1 MSVQQSPDIYTTY
14 TKPTQQLTP
23 KDPMNHRAHLHSFYL
38 PKSASGTPYLRFHS
52 LQGFEGISAL
62 FEYKLI
68 IKAHDEH
75 GNPAHGIKGLE
86 GYVSHEAYHG
96 SIIHPKEGDPS
107 SPISYQSV
115 ASHLDLTTLIGTPL
129 GISLDLNDKHPI
141 DNRTI
146 TGAVHKHALIA
157 SVTELA
163 TRNRHATYELL
174 LVPWLYLLTKTNNY
188 HIHQHKSIPQII
200 EAVLSCYPYPW
211 QFHLTGNY
219 PSLDYQTQYD
229 ESDYAF
235 ITRLMSEHGM
245 SFYFEHT
252 KDSHTLIITDH
263 ASQLKRHSNPF
274 YDTLTLYPPNQRMP
288 EFAEYLEYFT
298 QTQSLVTAQHL
309 LSDYQFK
316 TPSTPLIAHD
326 TMTAA
331 QTDATKNPHQALIYH
346 LQRYK
351 WHQGRRVHE
360 EALTSLNKTLMNA
373 EHQDGLKAL
382 GQGRLKGLQVGCLF
396 TLNNHPRQDCNTDWL
411 IMSLTTHIKPIDEDN
426 NTHQYYTADT
436 SFIAHLA
443 THPLVP
449 KHIHPRPI
457 ARTQTA
463 TVVAPEGEEIHTD
476 QYGRIKV
483 KFHWDKPT
491 LTQRHLLDNDPSY
504 NQNNQSTSSPKD
516 INTCYLRVSTPWA
529 GDHFGQIALPRVGQE
544 VIVDFFGGNPDM
556 PYVTGSLTNPNN
568 MPPWEL
574 PGEQVLSGIRS
585 KEHKGEQSNQ
595 LVMDDTKGK
604 LQTQLKSDHLHTE
617 VNLGHIRRLTTPKG
631 RGEYR
636 GEGFEVRSDG
646 HGVIRAGRGMII
658 TTHGRQ
664 HATSHIK
671 DIKETTVQLEQATST
686 HSSLMQSSIQAQCEN
701 RALDDT
707 FIPTLD
713 ELNTSMT
720 GDIND
725 NHANHHNDDSDD
737 ILSHPEL
744 SNPHIALSSLAGMT
758 LTAKQ
763 NIHITTQNNLAITT
777 DKDLSFAT
785 TSKYNLSVQD
795 GISVFAKTG
804 GIKHYTAKD
813 NIELEAQD
821 GQIKHTA
828 KDNIEIIS
836 TENSIHITAPKEF
849 RVKVAGSELLINEHG
864 IFITTPKTFQVKS
877 DEKVMMGGE
886 YVGYEVVR
894 LPQPYSLRFHF
905 TDDDGIPYSNTE
917 YEAINKDIGETL
929 IGVTDNEGFTE
940 YFYSDKPNQIEV
952 YLHI

>member
-1 MSVQQSPDIYTTY
+1 
-14 TKPTQQLTP
+14 
-23 KDPMNHRAHLHSFYL
+23 MNHRAHLHSFYL

-664 HATSHIK
+664 EAVGAVK
-671 DIKETTVQLEQATST
+671 DVGETVARLQTMIDQHSLLLEQAIEALCELRPIDKTVICNLKRQLRHIMGEPSGDDDDQYPEVT
-686 HSSLMQSSIQAQCEN
+686 TPQVIISSQSDIIATAKEDIHLAAQGS
-701 RALDDT
+701 
-707 FIPTLD
+707 F
-713 ELNTSMT
+713 SMT
-720 GDIND
+720 ASKDV
-725 NHANHHNDDSDD
+725 
-737 ILSHPEL
+737 
-744 SNPHIALSSLAGMT
+744 SLATMS
-758 LTAKQ
+758 
-763 NIHITTQNNLAITT
+763 N
-777 DKDLSFAT
+777 
-785 TSKYNLSVQD
+785 YNLTS
-795 GISVFAKTG
+795 AKATSLFSHRG
-804 GIKHYTAKD
+804 GIKLYANQGKVELQAQNDSMAFTAKKD
-813 NIELEAQD
+813 IEISSTEQTIDMIASKQIRLRCEGAQILMNKDGITFITDGTFKVKANQHDLQQGQAVGVDLQGLPIVDLFNEKFQILSPTGKPMPFVDYRLSSKDKSFLSSTQND
-821 GQIKHTA
+821 GQTKEIHT
-828 KDNIEIIS
+828 
-836 TENSIHITAPKEF
+836 KEATDLYF
-849 RVKVAGSELLINEHG
+849 GLQWMTLECDESE
-864 IFITTPKTFQVKS
+864 
-877 DEKVMMGGE
+877 
-886 YVGYEVVR
+886 
-894 LPQPYSLRFHF
+894 
-905 TDDDGIPYSNTE
+905 
-917 YEAINKDIGETL
+917 
-929 IGVTDNEGFTE
+929 
-940 YFYSDKPNQIEV
+940 
-952 YLHI
+952 